1 MMKPGAKAALLLMA
15 IFLTAIAAC
24 SREPKDSRA
33 FQAMGREVAKLRK
46 QVDALSAKP
55 PFIHFTFKNFM
66 PMMLPDM
73 KRGFV
78 SLVVF
83 PEEAKI
89 KEWYEDSPKKYSK
102 CESKK
107 GKGGGSGSPAV
118 CPEREFHRMLL
129 HPLIS
134 ELGRCGSPEEKVEL
148 EIVGFASD
156 SGISGSNGAWKKRLD
171 AAMPSIDCPG
181 PCPSVSCYS
190 QKFNLVVAN
199 IRAANTKRMLDAF
212 MEDHMQGQQRFEVR
226 ARQWRNYCDMR
237 RERDRHADGEYSP
250 DNGLMN
256 RRAEIRIVSLPSC
269 NFGWP
274 PGDHDFS
281 QGRRQAEQIQGDTPL
296 AGVLMGGSADELAQ
310 GKLRLRPG
318 DLARLARQAPRRN
331 AETVLKRM

>member
-33 FQAMGREVAKLRK
+33 FQAMGREVAKLRE
-46 QVDALSAKP
+46 QVDALSAEP
-55 PFIHFTFKNFM
+55 PFIHFTFQNFM
-66 PMMLPDM
+66 PMLFPDM

-129 HPLIS
+129 RPLIS
-134 ELGRCGSPEEKVEL
+134 ELGRCGSPEEKVKL

-171 AAMPSIDCPG
+171 AAMPTIDCPG

-212 MEDHMQGQQRFEVR
+212 MQGQQRFEVEAKR
-226 ARQWRNYCDMR
+226 WKNYCDMR

-274 PGDHDFS
+274 PGDHDFN
-281 QGRRQAEQIQGDTPL
+281 QGRQQAEQIQGETPW
-296 AGVLMGGSADELAQ
+296 LAQ
-310 GKLRLRPG
+310 
-318 DLARLARQAPRRN
+318 QTPRRN
-331 AETVLKRM
+331 AETTLKRISGW

>member
-24 SREPKDSRA
+24 SREPRDSRA
-33 FQAMGREVAKLRK
+33 FQAMGREVAKLRE
-46 QVDALSAKP
+46 QVDALSAEP
-55 PFIHFTFKNFM
+55 PFIHFTFQNFM
-66 PMMLPDM
+66 PMLFPDM

-89 KEWYEDSPKKYSK
+89 KEWHEDSPKKYSE
-102 CESKK
+102 CGDRED
-107 GKGGGSGSPAV
+107 GGSGSPAL
-118 CPEREFHRMLL
+118 CPEREFYRMLL
-129 HPLIS
+129 RPLIS
-134 ELGRCGSPEEKVEL
+134 ELGRCGSLEKKVEL

-156 SGISGSNGAWKKRLD
+156 SGISESNGAWKKRLD

-199 IRAANTKRMLDAF
+199 IRAANAERMLADF
-212 MEDHMQGQQRFEVR
+212 IKGMQGQQLFEVE
-226 ARQWRNYCDMR
+226 AKKWRNYCDMR

-274 PGDHDFS
+274 LSDHDFN
-281 QGRRQAEQIQGDTPL
+281 QDRRQAEQIQGDTPL
-296 AGVLMGGSADELAQ
+296 AGTLMAVPWM
-310 GKLRLRPG
+310 RW
-318 DLARLARQAPRRN
+318 PRASCGCSPATWHGWRN
-331 AETVLKRM
+331 KRREETPKQS

>member
-46 QVDALSAKP
+46 QVDALSAEP
-55 PFIHFTFKNFM
+55 PFIHFTFQNFM
-66 PMMLPDM
+66 PMLFPDM

-89 KEWYEDSPKKYSK
+89 KEWHDDSPKKYSD
-102 CESKK
+102 C
-107 GKGGGSGSPAV
+107 GDRKGGGSPAV

-129 HPLIS
+129 RPLIS
-134 ELGRCGSPEEKVEL
+134 ELGRCGSPEEKVKL

-156 SGISGSNGAWKKRLD
+156 SGISGLNGAWKKRLD
-171 AAMPSIDCPG
+171 AAMPPIGCAG

-199 IRAANTKRMLDAF
+199 IRAENTKRMLDAF

-269 NFGWP
+269 NCGWP
-274 PGDHDFS
+274 PGDHDFN
-281 QGRRQAEQIQGDTPL
+281 QGRQQAEQIQGQPPW
-296 AGVLMGGSADELAQ
+296 LAQ
-310 GKLRLRPG
+310 
-318 DLARLARQAPRRN
+318 QTPRRN
-331 AETVLKRM
+331 AETALKRISGW